1 MLLNIRLSE
10 GLREIF
16 LRSILLKKEREV
28 CLFVHSSHIGKI
40 FAPQTINLVNS
51 RLYVHEFQGSSIAEM
66 DGTATEKGEKP

>member
-1 MLLNIRLSE
+1 MLHNMRLSE

-28 CLFVHSSHIGKI
+28 CLFIDSSHIGKI

-66 DGTATEKGEKP
+66 DGTATEKGGKP

>member
-28 CLFVHSSHIGKI
+28 CLFIDSSHIGKI

>member
-1 MLLNIRLSE
+1 MLLNMRLSE

-28 CLFVHSSHIGKI
+28 CLFIHSSHIGKI
-40 FAPQTINLVNS
+40 FAPQTINIVSS

>member
-1 MLLNIRLSE
+1 MLHNMRLSE

-28 CLFVHSSHIGKI
+28 CLFIDSSHIGKI